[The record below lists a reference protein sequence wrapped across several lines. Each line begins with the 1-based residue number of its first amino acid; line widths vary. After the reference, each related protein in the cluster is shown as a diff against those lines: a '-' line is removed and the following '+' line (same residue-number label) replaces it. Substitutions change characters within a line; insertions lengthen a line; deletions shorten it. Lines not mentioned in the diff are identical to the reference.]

1 MTHDAALI
9 EETARLNDLLCSINL
24 LSWDARTHMPASGS
38 TARGNQVATLTALA
52 RDVATG
58 ERLRDAVARALDRAD
73 GDADER
79 ALLGDFARG
88 LETMRRV
95 PARLLVE
102 MAELKTVSHET
113 WIAARERNDFSV
125 FAPSLARIFALQRE
139 LAEVIGYDEHPY
151 DALIGQYEPGMTR
164 ASLEPLF
171 ATLRAGIA
179 PLLDSLRELP
189 PVDGFLQ
196 QPFPVETQR
205 RFAADIAARMG
216 YDFSRGRVDD
226 TVHPFE
232 ISMTRDDVRIT
243 SRFRESY
250 VQGGLFALWHEAG
263 HGIYEQGVAT
273 RWTRGIGATD
283 LRNLYAVGG
292 SSFGLHESQSRLYE
306 NRVGRSRQFWELHY
320 AALRDCFPEQLAGV
334 TVDTFWRAVNQ
345 PRQGLI
351 RIEADELTYDAHVM
365 LRCELEA
372 ALVAGEVHVRDLPA
386 LWDER
391 IRAAFGLAV
400 PDLARGVLQD
410 VHWSHGY
417 VGSFAT
423 YTLGNVMSS
432 QFFATASREAAVSE
446 GLQAGRYEPL
456 TAWLGEHVHR
466 HGRSRGRDRILRDAT
481 GSGLDPQPYL
491 ADLRAKTAALLA
503 ADS

>member
-1 MTHDAALI
+1 MQDTELA
-9 EETARLNDLLCSINL
+9 EVTAQLNDLLCTINL
-24 LSWDARTHMPASGS
+24 LAWDARTHMPASGS
-38 TARGNQVATLTALA
+38 RARGNQVATLTGLA
-52 RDVATG
+52 RDIATG
-58 ERLRDAVARALDRAD
+58 PRMRDAVAAALDRAD

-79 ALLGDFARG
+79 ALLQEFAAD
-88 LETMRRV
+88 LERMRRV
-95 PARLLVE
+95 PAALLVE
-102 MAELKTVSHET
+102 MAELKTTSHAA
-113 WIAARERNDFSV
+113 WLVAREQNDFSV
-125 FAPSLARIFALQRE
+125 FAPSLARIFVLQRE
-139 LAEVIGYDEHPY
+139 LAEVIGYSDHPY

-171 ATLRAGIA
+171 ATLQTGIT
-179 PLLDSLRELP
+179 PLLEQLRDLA
-189 PVDGFLQ
+189 PVDGFLEQ
-196 QPFPVETQR
+196 SYPVETQR
-205 RFAADIAARMG
+205 RFAAAIAARMG
-216 YDFSRGRVDD
+216 YDFARGRVDE

-243 SRFRESY
+243 SRFRDTY
-250 VQGGLFALWHEAG
+250 VKGGLFALWHEAG

-283 LRNLYAVGG
+283 LGNLYAVGG

-306 NRVGRSRQFWELHY
+306 NRVGRSRRFWELHFGM
-320 AALRDCFPEQLAGV
+320 LRDCFPEQLAGIE
-334 TVDTFWRAVNQ
+334 VDAFWRAVNQ

-372 ALVAGEVHVRDLPA
+372 ALVAGEVRVRDLPA

-400 PDLARGVLQD
+400 PDLAHGVLQD

-432 QFFATASREAAVSE
+432 QFFSAASREPAVSE
-446 GLQAGRYEPL
+446 GLQEGRYEPL
-456 TAWLGEHVHR
+456 TAWLGQHVHR
-466 HGRSRGRDRILRDAT
+466 HGRSRNRDRILRDAT
-481 GSGLDPQPYL
+481 GSGLDTQPYL
-491 ADLRAKTAALLA
+491 SDLRAKAAALLDMKA
-503 ADS
+503 